1 MGPCSGGVPG
11 PDDESD
17 DGDSLRMLTVQR
29 RKDLARPLLKK
40 LPRPKYARV
49 EEARGVQEGST
60 SINASTRRVRG
71 KDMHTMRRCHLRKS
85 KQPAYH
91 V

>member
-17 DGDSLRMLTVQR
+17 DGDSLRILTVQR

-40 LPRPKYARV
+40 LLRPKYARV
-49 EEARGVQEGST
+49 EEARGLQVRST
-60 SINASTRRVRG
+60 SIDTST
-71 KDMHTMRRCHLRKS
+71 
-85 KQPAYH
+85 
-91 V
+91 